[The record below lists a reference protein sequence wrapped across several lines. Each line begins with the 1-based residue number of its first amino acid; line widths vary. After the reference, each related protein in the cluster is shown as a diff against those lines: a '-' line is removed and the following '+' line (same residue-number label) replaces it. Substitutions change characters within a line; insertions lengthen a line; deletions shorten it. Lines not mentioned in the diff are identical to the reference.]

1 MDGCGCDHGFEI
13 FDRGSAA
20 ADLKRYHSQG
30 PDTSTRMLL
39 ELIRARGVRGASI
52 LDIGSGIG
60 VIDHELLREGAGHAV
75 LVDASQP
82 SLEAARREARRR
94 GHLDRVDFVDGDFVS
109 RASAVDV
116 ADIVTLDRVICCY
129 PDMESLVRLS
139 ASRARQ
145 LYGLVLPR
153 DRAVARFGLRLLN
166 VWFRLRGFAY
176 RSYAHPNTRVDELAR
191 EAGLHPAA
199 EERTFIWRVVLYER
213 AASMQGAIAPV
224 A

>member
-1 MDGCGCDHGFEI
+1 MDACGCDKGFEI
-13 FDRGSAA
+13 FDRRSAEE
-20 ADLKRYHSQG
+20 DLERYRNKG

-39 ELIRARGVRGASI
+39 DLIRARGVRGASV

-75 LVDASQP
+75 LVDASEP
-82 SLEAARREARRR
+82 SLEAARTEARRR

-109 RASAVDV
+109 RAAAVDV

-139 ASRARQ
+139 ATRARA

-153 DRAVARFGLRLLN
+153 DRAVLRLGLGLLN
-166 VWFRLRGFAY
+166 AWFRIRGWAY
-176 RSYAHPNTRVDELAR
+176 RSYVHPNARVDAIAA
-191 EAGLHPAA
+191 EAGLRPAA
-199 EERTFIWRVVLYER
+199 EARTFVWRVVLYER
-213 AASMQGAIAPV
+213 ASATS
-224 A
+224 